1 MGTDGRGRDEEL
13 GVVRERTETWEQRD
27 EVGMKNL
34 ALWEREWRH
43 GNRWTRQGWRT
54 WRWERENGDMGTEG
68 RGRDEELGVVR
79 ENGDMRT
86 DVRGRDE
93 ELGVV
98 RENWDMRTERRVRD
112 EELGVVRENGDMGT
126 EGRGRDEELGVV

>member
-1 MGTDGRGRDEEL
+1 
-13 GVVRERTETWEQRD
+13 
-27 EVGMKNL
+27 
-34 ALWEREWRH
+34 
-43 GNRWTRQGWRT
+43 
-54 WRWERENGDMGTEG
+54 MGTEG

-98 RENWDMRTERRVRD
+98 REN
-112 EELGVVRENGDMGT
+112 
-126 EGRGRDEELGVV
+126 